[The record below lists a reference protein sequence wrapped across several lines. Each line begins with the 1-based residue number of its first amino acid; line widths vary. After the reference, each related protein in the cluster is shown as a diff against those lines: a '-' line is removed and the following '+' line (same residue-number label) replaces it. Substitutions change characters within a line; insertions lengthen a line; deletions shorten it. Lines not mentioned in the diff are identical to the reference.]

1 MTTYNGMDRIG
12 SNHPNYFGVPN
23 IWGQRS
29 SNILIQQSDILL
41 ALGTR
46 LGLQQTGFNWKGFVP
61 NGKIIHIDIDNREL
75 TKGHPKIFMG
85 LAVDANDLLEK
96 ILKKIWEN
104 IKNG

>member
-46 LGLQQTGFNWKGFVP
+46 LGFNKPDLTGKALFLME
-61 NGKIIHIDIDNREL
+61 R
-75 TKGHPKIFMG
+75 
-85 LAVDANDLLEK
+85 
-96 ILKKIWEN
+96 
-104 IKNG
+104 